1 MLFGIFLMAQ
11 PYVIKGRVVDSA
23 TLESLA
29 FIKIVINGSNSG
41 GFSDIDGR
49 FTLHSDEPVT
59 KLKLSYTSYQTAE
72 IVPDLSGREI
82 LVKLKKL
89 ETGLPEGNIT
99 PGINTADRIINQVIY
114 HRGDNDPK
122 TLAAFSYISYNKL
135 VVGTNLD
142 SLPITD
148 SLMADTAFARMKDF
162 LERQHLFLLESVSR
176 RMYMRPD
183 KNYDK
188 ITASRVSGLSD
199 PLFVFL
205 LSQFQSISF
214 YDGLITILDKNY
226 INPISTGSTSKYY
239 FRIED
244 TLLHEPA
251 TDTTFIISF
260 SPFLNTDF
268 NGLKG
273 FLSVN
278 SEKWAISNVIA
289 EPARQSG
296 LIEIRIQQLY
306 TNIDGRQWF
315 PVQLKAS
322 FSLKNTNDISGRT
335 RGIGYRY
342 MSHILLNPGLVKRE
356 FSNIGMDVNPDTIQ
370 TISQRNPADSQYAKE
385 LINLHEIDSI
395 GKVVNLNNIDKT
407 NKAIIRGRLPLGIFD
422 IDVNRFLHYN
432 RYEGFYAG
440 LGLHTNDRLSKL
452 FNLGG
457 YCGYGFASKSAT
469 YGADGTLI
477 IDQLSETDLKLELSH
492 DVSESGGLPD
502 YGEVKRL
509 FDPSGFYNLLV
520 RRMDLMDLRQVTI
533 STRLVKYLRTGV
545 SFFQTAKTPTYDYVF
560 VSSLNSNI
568 AILYNQFHFSGIS
581 FNLRYAYGEKTIW
594 GPRFGISTGTTYP
607 IVRMQLTRSIA
618 GWFGSEYSYT
628 RFDLK
633 VEKSFQ
639 TNNLGRASFCLQ
651 AGAVLG
657 DVPYCNLFDNRG
669 SYREF
674 TIYAPQSFAT
684 MRQNE
689 FTSDRYA
696 SLFLNHNFGK
706 LLSRSRHFNPELA
719 GCASAS
725 FGDISHPEKHR
736 GIEIRT
742 LTKGYFESG
751 FLINNLL
758 DFKLYNLGLGAFY
771 RLGSYAFPTFDDNFA
786 FKFSVNFPL

>member
-11 PYVIKGRVVDSA
+11 PYVIKGRVVDS
-23 TLESLA
+23 TTRESLA

-89 ETGLPEGNIT
+89 ETGLPEENIT
-99 PGINTADRIINQVIY
+99 PGINPMNRIINQVID

-122 TLAAFSYISYNKL
+122 ALAAFSYISYNKL

-148 SLMADTAFARMKDF
+148 SLMADTAFARTKDF

-214 YDGLITILDKNY
+214 YDELITILDKNY

-370 TISQRNPADSQYAKE
+370 TISQRNNADSQYAKE
-385 LINLHEIDSI
+385 LINRHVIDSI

-422 IDVNRFLHYN
+422 IDMNRFLHYN
-432 RYEGFYAG
+432 RYQGFYAG

-457 YCGYGFASKSAT
+457 YWGYGFSSKSAT

-633 VEKSFQ
+633 VDKSFQ

-771 RLGSYAFPTFDDNFA
+771 RLGSYAFPTFGDNFA